1 MFDIQCKFK
10 QMLKLKY
17 YNPLYKIAFDNWKE
31 MYLLEKEPTM
41 LLLEVYQGKLVY
53 REQGTSKRIAYNA
66 IKKGLLKK
74 EVFINLNLPF

>member
-1 MFDIQCKFK
+1 MFAIQCKLK

-41 LLLEVYQGKLVY
+41 FLLELYQSKLVY
-53 REQGTSKRIAYNA
+53 REQGSSKRIVYNA
-66 IKKGLLKK
+66 IKKKFL
-74 EVFINLNLPF
+74 